1 MRLLWL
7 ILFCAA
13 PASAW
18 AAEPPSLA
26 GAALQTGCAL
36 LVVIGLILGL
46 YALARKR
53 LLLGK
58 IGGKAITVVEMRP
71 LAPKSTLALVEVRGR
86 EYLLGLSPAGIQ
98 LLAEVSANAGPA
110 KPEFAALL
118 AETK

>member
-1 MRLLWL
+1 MRLFW
-7 ILFCAA
+7 IVLFCAA

-26 GAALQTGCAL
+26 GAAVQTGCAL

-46 YALARKR
+46 YALTRKR

-58 IGGKAITVVEMRP
+58 FGGKAIAVVEMRP
-71 LAPKSTLALVEVRGR
+71 LAPKNTLALVEVRGR
-86 EYLLGLSPAGIQ
+86 EYLLGLSPAGIH
-98 LLAEVSANAGPA
+98 LLAEVSAGAGPD

-118 AETK
+118 AENK